1 MCIRDRPILG
11 GFGLSDGPLTRT
23 EAGYS
28 IGSFYLW
35 KMDKLF
41 QSQAEIDQS
50 PFQTN
55 DTRPGDVKFADL
67 NGDNKIDDK
76 DLSLIHI

>member
-1 MCIRDRPILG
+1 
-11 GFGLSDGPLTRT
+11 
-23 EAGYS
+23 
-28 IGSFYLW
+28 
-35 KMDKLF
+35 MDKLF
-41 QSQAEIDQS
+41 QSQSEIDQS

-76 DLSLIHI
+76 DRAHVGNPFPDFTYGINLGFNYKRIDFSAFGQGDVYKRQG